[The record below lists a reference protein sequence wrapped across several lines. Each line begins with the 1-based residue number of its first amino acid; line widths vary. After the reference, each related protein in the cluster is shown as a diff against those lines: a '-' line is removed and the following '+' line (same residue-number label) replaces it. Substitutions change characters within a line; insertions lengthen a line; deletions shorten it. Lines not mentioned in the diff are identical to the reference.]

1 MKSNQDDNEKS
12 TKSLA
17 SWWDVKWIAA
27 QLNWTNR
34 NKQTKRFEWCSWCLS
49 QSSWCKGIDS
59 IQYDGLDWDQ
69 VILNAMPYGD
79 GHNN

>member
-17 SWWDVKWIAA
+17 SWWDVKWIAV
-27 QLNWTNR
+27 QLNWINR
-34 NKQTKRFEWCSWCLS
+34 NKQTKGFEWCSWCSS
-49 QSSWCKGIDS
+49 QSSSCKRIDS
-59 IQYDGLDWDQ
+59 IQYDRLDPVQ
-69 VILNAMPYGD
+69 LILNAMPYGD